1 MAWWVGWSEQTRLV
15 PPPPV
20 VALLLAS
27 MHGPARGHDGEWRDG
42 MRAYDNNGIHPLMFG
57 GLAYH
62 HGTLSASR
70 QEVRRAK
77 FFCGVASETIDGH
90 CAMLECRA

>member
-62 HGTLSASR
+62 H
-70 QEVRRAK
+70 
-77 FFCGVASETIDGH
+77 
-90 CAMLECRA
+90 